1 MDFDRIEPQDAQ
13 QEDPEA
19 REDFLRQLLRRSNWK
34 VTAELVSVAR
44 TQLGIPRSTLFRMA
58 SRFRSTRLT
67 SSLAQQQRGTP
78 DGVFRLAPE
87 IERVIA
93 EQIEHFW
100 LKKEKPKFSR
110 LMERIRG
117 ACLAEGLHPP
127 HYRTVRRRV
136 MDLTPVS
143 AARRRGE
150 RDIETAATPSPGQF
164 VANRPNAIW
173 QIDHTLLIVCSQ
185 PSPKS

>member
-1 MDFDRIEPQDAQ
+1 MDSDRIEPQDAR

-58 SRFRSTRLT
+58 SRFRSTRLA

-93 EQIEHFW
+93 EQIERFW
-100 LKKEKPKFSR
+100 LRKEKPKFNAFVGSHF
-110 LMERIRG
+110 G
-117 ACLAEGLHPP
+117 
-127 HYRTVRRRV
+127 VRMRFQ
-136 MDLTPVS
+136 
-143 AARRRGE
+143 E
-150 RDIETAATPSPGQF
+150 NQ
-164 VANRPNAIW
+164 
-173 QIDHTLLIVCSQ
+173 
-185 PSPKS
+185 